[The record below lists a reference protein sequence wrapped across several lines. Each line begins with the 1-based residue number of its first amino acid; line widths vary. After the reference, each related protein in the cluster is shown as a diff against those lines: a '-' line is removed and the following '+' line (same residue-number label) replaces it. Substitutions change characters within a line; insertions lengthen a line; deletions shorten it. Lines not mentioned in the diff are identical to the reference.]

1 MTPILDVLQGR
12 KAASP
17 PVWFMRQAGRFLP
30 EYRALRERH
39 PFLTMCHEPGL
50 IAETTLMPVRLLD
63 VDAAIFFSDI
73 LIFLPALGF
82 GLEFVEGEGPVITK
96 PRRWTD
102 FPSLDPEKQL
112 KGVLEGMRQARAGL
126 PSGKTLIGFAGG
138 PWTILSYL
146 AEGGSSKN
154 FETAKAL
161 LFGEPETFV
170 KVLDRLGES
179 VLRFLLAQQAAG
191 AQVVQLFDTWA
202 GTLPY
207 AHYEQY
213 YLPVLYRIVEAAAK
227 ATPVIYFGLNLSPYY
242 PLIRQLPITALGL
255 DTPASFVRAREVFG
269 SAFPLQGNL
278 DPTVLL
284 TSDTAVEAEVRRI
297 KAEAGPNPHIFN
309 LGHGVLPSTPVG
321 RAITTIRAV
330 RRTD

>member
-1 MTPILDVLQGR
+1 MTLMLDVLQGR
-12 KAASP
+12 RAGVP

-39 PFLTMCHEPGL
+39 PFLTMCHDPGL
-50 IAETTLMPVRLLD
+50 IAETTLMPVRRLD

-82 GLEFVEGEGPVITK
+82 GLEFKEGEGPVIGK
-96 PRRWTD
+96 PARWTD
-102 FPSLDPEKQL
+102 FPALDPEKQL
-112 KGVLEGMRQARAGL
+112 KGVLEGMRQTRAAL
-126 PSGKTLIGFAGG
+126 PQGKTLIGFAGG
-138 PWTILSYL
+138 PWPLLSYL
-146 AEGGSSKN
+146 AEGGSSRN

-179 VLRFLLAQQAAG
+179 VLRFLQAQQASG
-191 AQVVQLFDTWA
+191 AQVVQIFDTWA
-202 GTLPY
+202 GTLPF
-207 AHYEQY
+207 AHYERY
-213 YLPVLYRIVEAAAK
+213 YLPVLHRIVEAAAR
-227 ATPVIYFGLNLSPYY
+227 ATPVIYFGLNLTPYY
-242 PLIRQLPITALGL
+242 PLIRELPITALGL
-255 DTPASFVRAREVFG
+255 DTPASFARAREVFG

-284 TSDTAVEAEVRRI
+284 ASDTAVEEEVRRV

-309 LGHGVLPSTPVG
+309 LGHGVLPPTPVG
-321 RAITTIRAV
+321 RAATAIRAV
-330 RRTD
+330 RRAG